1 MTVKELAR
9 YDVALREL
17 AARVRGEVTG
27 LRDEAFQGP
36 TTEEVGAAGAP
47 ARQADPGSYEAA
59 EGVTIAVLGQEEHL
73 LAEIDAALE
82 RVARK
87 SFGRCEGCQKVIP
100 RARLNALPYARYCVA
115 CARRHEQQAAS

>member
-1 MTVKELAR
+1 MTDNELAR
-9 YDVALREL
+9 YGTTLRKL
-17 AARVRGEVTG
+17 AAGVRGEVTG

-59 EGVTIAVLGQEEHL
+59 EGVTITVLGQEERL
-73 LAEIDAALE
+73 LAEIDAALD

-87 SFGRCEGCQKVIP
+87 SFGRCEGCGKVIP
-100 RARLNALPYARYCVA
+100 KARLNALPYARYCVN
-115 CARRHEQQAAS
+115 CARRHEREAAS